1 MTRRCPAPI
10 LRPSAT
16 GPDGFRPLAEELVPA
31 PRSEEI
37 FRRMC
42 RLPHCLF
49 LDSALHH
56 RTLGRYSFV
65 AADPFEFIRL
75 ATAGESQNPGCHGH
89 TCVAMRPTPLTLHN
103 VPTTPLDPAPVLH
116 NANTS
121 APEQPADAL
130 DPLMRRMAGLRTRR
144 LAGLP
149 PFQGGAAGL
158 FGYGLGAT
166 LETLPRPRVDEFR
179 VPLLAVGLYDVV
191 VAMDHVETPSMDH
204 LAGPARGRSRPS
216 APPCPAAARPGS
228 RMARRARR
236 RGGPIAMASGVA
248 AGRSGRPG
256 PAVSGGWTAGA

>member
-1 MTRRCPAPI
+1 
-10 LRPSAT
+10 
-16 GPDGFRPLAEELVPA
+16 
-31 PRSEEI
+31 
-37 FRRMC
+37 MC

-75 ATAGESQNPGCHGH
+75 ATAGESQNPGCQGH
-89 TCVAMRPTPLTLHN
+89 ACVAMRPTPLTLHN
-103 VPTTPLDPAPVLH
+103 PPPTPLDPAPVLH

-166 LETLPRPRVDEFR
+166 
-179 VPLLAVGLYDVV
+179 VGD
-191 VAMDHVETPSMDH
+191 
-204 LAGPARGRSRPS
+204 
-216 APPCPAAARPGS
+216 AAS
-228 RMARRARR
+228 
-236 RGGPIAMASGVA
+236 A
-248 AGRSGRPG
+248 AG
-256 PAVSGGWTAGA
+256 